1 MLSFFNKGRRKKALA
16 VAVAA
21 FTVMAL
27 AGCSKEQQ
35 APQATLV
42 KTMEVIKR
50 DTPIVYDYTGF
61 VQAQKEVNLMAQV
74 SGQITGKY
82 FLGGEKITAG
92 QTLFTIDQRTYQAK
106 VLNAQAGLASAQATL
121 IRTSRDLE
129 RYKKLYEQNAVSKQE
144 LDNRVAEAEQAQAA
158 VDAQQALLENAN
170 IDLGETN
177 VVAPFDGRIDTND
190 LSVGNYVT
198 AGQTVLATISNTDPV
213 FVEFSLAENEYLK
226 LLSAHNDA
234 GGASLENL
242 TIVLSDGSTYSEKGR
257 VDQAVAEDDAALDRK
272 AAVAE
277 ELLRGGEVAAFE
289 RECSQDFLHTCLDE
303 RKVVVRHRIAGIH
316 DRQVLHRLLHR
327 RTVLRSKGQQFV
339 ATRNRVAFI
348 GARHRELDRGTVG
361 IFTGHHRRRSH
372 HTRFDPTG
380 HEVEAYL
387 IRGAVVRNTPVRRAV
402 ARNGNIA
409 ANRSHGRKTAQAVEF
424 RIVGNDKAAADSR
437 KAHTCKIPEIAIAA
451 RNDEIAAH
459 ALQRLQ
465 GNARHGFSNA
475 GQFDIARH
483 AHDLREAVAR
493 TPVRRDFRTVLED
506 QIAADGRHLFHA
518 VQVEQFGT
526 VAEDDAALD
535 RKAAVAEE
543 LLRGG
548 EVAAFERECSQ
559 DFLHTCLDERKVV
572 VRHRIAGIHDR
583 QVLHRL
589 LHRRT
594 VLRSKGQQ
602 FVAARNRI
610 ALIFSGLGYLREF
623 DGRTVRIAAVDDR
636 TGLYDAARNP

>member
-1 MLSFFNKGRRKKALA
+1 MLSFFDKGRRKKALA

-213 FVEFSLAENEYLK
+213 FVEFSLAENEY
-226 LLSAHNDA
+226 
-234 GGASLENL
+234 
-242 TIVLSDGSTYSEKGR
+242 
-257 VDQAVAEDDAALDRK
+257 
-272 AAVAE
+272 
-277 ELLRGGEVAAFE
+277 
-289 RECSQDFLHTCLDE
+289 
-303 RKVVVRHRIAGIH
+303 
-316 DRQVLHRLLHR
+316 
-327 RTVLRSKGQQFV
+327 
-339 ATRNRVAFI
+339 
-348 GARHRELDRGTVG
+348 
-361 IFTGHHRRRSH
+361 
-372 HTRFDPTG
+372 
-380 HEVEAYL
+380 
-387 IRGAVVRNTPVRRAV
+387 
-402 ARNGNIA
+402 
-409 ANRSHGRKTAQAVEF
+409 
-424 RIVGNDKAAADSR
+424 
-437 KAHTCKIPEIAIAA
+437 
-451 RNDEIAAH
+451 
-459 ALQRLQ
+459 
-465 GNARHGFSNA
+465 
-475 GQFDIARH
+475 
-483 AHDLREAVAR
+483 
-493 TPVRRDFRTVLED
+493 
-506 QIAADGRHLFHA
+506 
-518 VQVEQFGT
+518 
-526 VAEDDAALD
+526 
-535 RKAAVAEE
+535 
-543 LLRGG
+543 
-548 EVAAFERECSQ
+548 
-559 DFLHTCLDERKVV
+559 
-572 VRHRIAGIHDR
+572 
-583 QVLHRL
+583 
-589 LHRRT
+589 
-594 VLRSKGQQ
+594 
-602 FVAARNRI
+602 
-610 ALIFSGLGYLREF
+610 
-623 DGRTVRIAAVDDR
+623 
-636 TGLYDAARNP
+636 

>member
-1 MLSFFNKGRRKKALA
+1 MLSFFDKGRRKKALA

-106 VLNAQAGLASAQATL
+106 VLNAQAGLASAQAPL

-257 VDQAVAEDDAALDRK
+257 VDQVNRSITQGTGTLSLKAEFPNPAKILLPGMFAHLQANSGTVHDAKLIPQ
-272 AAVAE
+272 
-277 ELLRGGEVAAFE
+277 RGGFQPVYCNIF
-289 RECSQDFLHTCLDE
+289 F
-303 RKVVVRHRIAGIH
+303 
-316 DRQVLHRLLHR
+316 
-327 RTVLRSKGQQFV
+327 F
-339 ATRNRVAFI
+339 FWP
-348 GARHRELDRGTVG
+348 RG
-361 IFTGHHRRRSH
+361 
-372 HTRFDPTG
+372 
-380 HEVEAYL
+380 
-387 IRGAVVRNTPVRRAV
+387 
-402 ARNGNIA
+402 
-409 ANRSHGRKTAQAVEF
+409 
-424 RIVGNDKAAADSR
+424 
-437 KAHTCKIPEIAIAA
+437 
-451 RNDEIAAH
+451 
-459 ALQRLQ
+459 
-465 GNARHGFSNA
+465 
-475 GQFDIARH
+475 
-483 AHDLREAVAR
+483 
-493 TPVRRDFRTVLED
+493 
-506 QIAADGRHLFHA
+506 
-518 VQVEQFGT
+518 
-526 VAEDDAALD
+526 
-535 RKAAVAEE
+535 
-543 LLRGG
+543 
-548 EVAAFERECSQ
+548 
-559 DFLHTCLDERKVV
+559 
-572 VRHRIAGIHDR
+572 
-583 QVLHRL
+583 
-589 LHRRT
+589 
-594 VLRSKGQQ
+594 
-602 FVAARNRI
+602 
-610 ALIFSGLGYLREF
+610 
-623 DGRTVRIAAVDDR
+623 
-636 TGLYDAARNP
+636 